1 MFPGLNPSGVA
12 AAAGGC
18 DPTGAMRH
26 SWTALVVAAAALAC
40 LPRAA
45 GGEEQRAASA
55 ALGRACGVSRR
66 SSESE
71 KMRPAP
77 PADVKGADHVAGD
90 KAHHRWAKDA
100 AYGRWLHEQRAC
112 RADPSRSRNLLN
124 ALDAKRQAYFATPG
138 ATREGD
144 ATAATDGPV
153 DACQSEGNGSSQ
165 PGSVLNTLLE
175 IRRRFQARRLQ
186 AGLNPQHE
194 DAAITAQE
202 DETAR
207 QNGTSPGEAAS
218 EERRE
223 ALIAAAKRRRA
234 EAAAASAAAQS
245 PAVLPAPAA
254 SPKEKQRAGGVVGD
268 PDWECVVCGE
278 ELRDRVVGAQL
289 HAEYL
294 VSSSVRVCCVVCV
307 RACVRVRACAF
318 CCMWRGGGG
327 MRKRMHTCN
336 HTNKHVRRGCPQ
348 RSTYHTHA
356 RDMGACTIRL
366 AHRPRGLQQLA
377 SLLFRVHPSLGPG
390 H

>member
-55 ALGRACGVSRR
+55 ALGRACGASRR

-77 PADVKGADHVAGD
+77 PADVKRADHVAGD

-138 ATREGD
+138 ATRDGD
-144 ATAATDGPV
+144 ATVATDGPI
-153 DACQSEGNGSSQ
+153 DACQGEDDGSSQ

-194 DAAITAQE
+194 DAAIASQQ

-207 QNGTSPGEAAS
+207 PNGASPGEGGS

-245 PAVLPAPAA
+245 PAVLPEPAA
-254 SPKEKQRAGGVVGD
+254 SPNEKQRAGGVVGD

-278 ELRDRVVGAQL
+278 ELRDRVVGAPL

-294 VSSSVRVCCVVCV
+294 VSSCVRVCCVGCV
-307 RACVRVRACAF
+307 RACVCGRVRFVACV
-318 CCMWRGGGG
+318 GGGG
-327 MRKRMHTCN
+327 GHAHKHAHMQPKKQTCEEGMPAKE
-336 HTNKHVRRGCPQ
+336 HIPRA
-348 RSTYHTHA
+348 RS
-356 RDMGACTIRL
+356 
-366 AHRPRGLQQLA
+366 
-377 SLLFRVHPSLGPG
+377 
-390 H
+390 